1 RIPSR
6 SSKSCHRPSSRS
18 KCRDSERAAPLH
30 LRPAPLSCRTPKP
43 RPRSRRRRHQ
53 HAACRTLRASPHEV
67 GRSAPGAPARKRN
80 ARAERWVAPR
90 ERARLH
96 SPQPETDPELKG
108 SLDDLWLLSVDC
120 GLRAADCSDV
130 EQQVLSLPGADDLQE
145 GLVLVLFD
153 GRVSDDEPL
162 AEHLDERT
170 AIAQQPQGILYVSR
184 QRK

>member
-1 RIPSR
+1 
-6 SSKSCHRPSSRS
+6 
-18 KCRDSERAAPLH
+18 
-30 LRPAPLSCRTPKP
+30 
-43 RPRSRRRRHQ
+43 
-53 HAACRTLRASPHEV
+53 
-67 GRSAPGAPARKRN
+67 
-80 ARAERWVAPR
+80 RWVAPR

-96 SPQPETDPELKG
+96 SPQPETDLELKG

-153 GRVSDDEPL
+153 SRVSDDEPL

-184 QRK
+184 QRKRHVVRAPGDGLARLQAFHHSEIAARERRGDGEIWVRIGTGDPVLHAPSGRIRYRHPQPRRAIVVAPLCIDRRRVMPR